1 MLTAGQSALY
11 SAALTVLTMA
21 DYLDQ
26 KMAEWK
32 VQSMAVKM
40 VDYLVTSWAVLMV
53 VSMVVCLVE

>member
-1 MLTAGQSALY
+1 
-11 SAALTVLTMA
+11 MA

>member
-11 SAALTVLTMA
+11 SAALTVVTMA